1 MSSSGI
7 LLKKRE
13 DFLIFSDSIH
23 DVKKYSSRDAS
34 YGMVFSNDP
43 RGPRFLQ
50 GGVLWLEHRAAHLN
64 SQCGSHGSAPE
75 AALRAALVD

>member
-7 LLKKRE
+7 LLKKQR
-13 DFLIFSDSIH
+13 IFSFSQIQSMML
-23 DVKKYSSRDAS
+23 KNLLLGMPASR
-34 YGMVFSNDP
+34 YVFSNDP
-43 RGPRFLQ
+43 RFLQ
-50 GGVLWLEHRAAHLN
+50 GGILWLEHRAAHLN